1 MSESDDRTE
10 DADRV
15 TADAPAEG
23 SEAPGDAGPSTTPHP
38 QDPAEGVD
46 PDKSPDK

>member
-1 MSESDDRTE
+1 MSENHDRTE

-15 TADAPAEG
+15 TSDAPAEG
-23 SEAPGDAGPSTTPHP
+23 AEAPGEDTTSTTPHA

-46 PDKSPDK
+46 RDEPVQR

>member
-1 MSESDDRTE
+1 MSESHDRSE

-15 TADAPAEG
+15 SADAPAEG
-23 SEAPGDAGPSTTPHP
+23 SEAPGEPAPSTTPHS

-46 PDKSPDK
+46 PEESA

>member
-1 MSESDDRTE
+1 MSENTERTE

-15 TADAPAEG
+15 AASAPAEG
-23 SEAPGDAGPSTTPHP
+23 ADQPGEATTSTTPHP

-46 PDKSPDK
+46 PEASSGE

>member
-1 MSESDDRTE
+1 MSEKTERTE

-15 TADAPAEG
+15 SASAPAEG
-23 SEAPGDAGPSTTPHP
+23 ADKPGGDTASTTPHP

-46 PDKSPDK
+46 PEATSGE